1 MTNVVLAVSL
11 AVRFGPFLSSRVLTP
26 YLGPS
31 PFKLST
37 ISKCDLIQ
45 RSPSFREQPSAE

>member
-37 ISKCDLIQ
+37 ISKCHFDPALAIL
-45 RSPSFREQPSAE
+45 PGTTFG